1 MKPSLL
7 SSLPA
12 PKHGGEPRAEDN
24 DIEDHAQGV
33 SGTAR
38 TVEGNKP
45 SSKGHRVPP
54 YPHRRAEKFVPRR
67 QADFCDGGAYPEIH
81 MAQYPLNMGKP
92 GSRAADSEGTL
103 ALTVNAEGDFNYDA
117 VLTGGRNAAKWQ
129 ETGHKAIVPK
139 LERLN
144 DAFERPA
151 EEEEEA
157 VAKETILALQGK
169 VDKKQA
175 VMNPKHVPQVPGD
188 AQYIRYTGSS
198 AGAPAAGR
206 IIKMQDMPVDPLEP
220 PKFKHIKVPRGSG
233 SPPAPVMHSPPRKLS
248 AEEQRDWK
256 IPPCVS
262 NWKNN
267 AGYTIPLDKRLAAD
281 GRGLQEV
288 QINDG
293 FAKFSEAL
301 YIAENKA
308 RNAVETRAKM
318 QRELLSREKER
329 KEAEL
334 RELAMNARMERSG
347 RTVDRRSTRDDMG
360 ERGER
365 GERDG
370 RDEGVA
376 VVRRDDDRDGH
387 LGRDHGRDDR
397 REWADRDERIYRDD
411 QDNRG
416 RRDDEYNRRDAGDRE
431 ESAAQR
437 RRDEIRED
445 RRKER
450 ERERRLEAR
459 NAHGYKRSKLTRDKD
474 RDISEKIALGMAKV
488 TGGEAMY
495 DQRLFNQETGQQ
507 AGAGADDAYNLYDK
521 PLFTDRSDVYRG
533 RASNR
538 EGEDPG
544 VDTSRFKPSKGFSGA
559 DKSSGKAVEFEKEG
573 DGGAADPFGLDDFLS
588 K

>member
-12 PKHGGEPRAEDN
+12 PKHGGATHVDELDN
-24 DIEDHAQGV
+24 EDH
-33 SGTAR
+33 
-38 TVEGNKP
+38 VEGVMGTVAGSATERKP
-45 SSKGHRVPP
+45 SSKSSHVPA
-54 YPHRRAEKFVPRR
+54 YPHRKAQKFVPRR

-81 MAQYPLNMGKP
+81 VAQYPLNMGKP
-92 GSRAADSEGTL
+92 GSRAADAEGTL
-103 ALTVNAEGDFNYDA
+103 ALTVNAEGDFNFDA
-117 VLTGGRNAAKWQ
+117 IVTGGKNSAKWQ

-151 EEEEEA
+151 EEDEDA
-157 VAKETILALQGK
+157 VARETMLAFQGK

-175 VMNPKHVPQVPGD
+175 VMNPKHVPKNPGE
-188 AQYIRYTGSS
+188 AQYIRYTGS
-198 AGAPAAGR
+198 AGGAQGQGR

-267 AGYTIPLDKRLAAD
+267 AGHTIPLDKRLAAD

-308 RNAVETRAKM
+308 RSAVETRAKM

-334 RELAMNARMERSG
+334 RELAMQARMERSG
-347 RTVDRRSTRDDMG
+347 RSLNRRS
-360 ERGER
+360 
-365 GERDG
+365 ERDE

-376 VVRRDDDRDGH
+376 VVRRDDDYDQRDNRNG
-387 LGRDHGRDDR
+387 GDDR
-397 REWADRDERIYRDD
+397 DWDHQHRRERSLSPSPPRRDAYDD
-411 QDNRG
+411 DYG
-416 RRDDEYNRRDAGDRE
+416 RRDDREGRRDARDDRGE
-431 ESAAQR
+431 VEAQR
-437 RRDEIRED
+437 RRDEIREE

-459 NAHGYKRSKLTRDKD
+459 NAHGYKRSKLTRDKE

-495 DQRLFNQETGQQ
+495 DQRLFNQETGHQ
-507 AGAGADDAYNLYDK
+507 AGMGSDDAYNLYDK

-538 EGEDPG
+538 EGGDQD

-559 DKSSGKAVEFEKEG
+559 DKSSGKAVEFEREG
-573 DGGAADPFGLDDFLS
+573 DDGVADPFGLDDFLS